1 MKKREVIELSAK
13 LNGNQYVQR
22 VSFENIKEYDF
33 NYPIIVNRRKLA
45 KMVEEIEADLKE
57 LEPTTHKTL
66 KEEIT
71 KIIHEAQTGKAES
84 EHREIESATI
94 KEWIKYDAWIA
105 SNKEYNELIDKLY
118 NDESTYV
125 MYKFNLEKVD
135 LSKLEINDAQLDAVF
150 EMIPEV

>member
-84 EHREIESATI
+84 EYREIESATI
-94 KEWIKYDAWIA
+94 KEWVKYDAWIA

-135 LSKLEINDAQLDAVF
+135 LSKLEINDVQLDAVF